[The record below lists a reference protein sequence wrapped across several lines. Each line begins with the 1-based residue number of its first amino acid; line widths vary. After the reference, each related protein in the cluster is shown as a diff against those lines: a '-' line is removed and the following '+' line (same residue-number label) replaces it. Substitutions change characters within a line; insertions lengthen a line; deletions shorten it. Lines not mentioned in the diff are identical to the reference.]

1 MKKIINFFALLSLI
15 ICELFVFLGCNNNFI
30 STYIIANFDEIDV
43 GEDVEI
49 VQDKLELKYLLNGQQ
64 APEKYDDLFF
74 YEKCLLMIKFINSG
88 QNKVKSY
95 NMNNNIITINL
106 ESITCDNNFSIGDF
120 WCVLELYNDDLIDID
135 SVIVINDNKEIKNI
149 RNINKINE
157 IKYIKE
163 VVVDDYN
170 TNGYNN
176 LTINDIE
183 ILYYLG
189 KYEDAYCAITK
200 YDSPIIFPIE
210 ETYKVS
216 IDNEEFMFK
225 YIPEYITVYLN
236 DKRYNLITA
245 CELGI
250 MNKEDVEKLH
260 SYCEKNIF

>member
-1 MKKIINFFALLSLI
+1 MKKIIKFFTLLSII
-15 ICELFVFLGCNNNFI
+15 ICELFVFFGCNNTFV
-30 STYIIANFDEIDV
+30 STYISADFDEIDV
-43 GEDVEI
+43 GNDVEI

-74 YEKCLLMIKFINSG
+74 NEKCLLMIKFKNNN
-88 QNKVKSY
+88 QNKIESY
-95 NMNNNIITINL
+95 NVYNNIIAINL
-106 ESITCDNNFSIGDF
+106 KSITCDNNFSISDF
-120 WCVLELYNDDLIDID
+120 WCVLELHNDDLININ
-135 SVIVINDNKEIKNI
+135 SVIVINDNKETINI

-170 TNGYNN
+170 TSSENN

-189 KYEDAYCAITK
+189 KYGDAYCAITK

-216 IDNEEFMFK
+216 IDNEEFMCKF
-225 YIPEYITVYLN
+225 IPEYITVYLN

-250 MNKEDVEKLH
+250 MNKEDVAKLH
-260 SYCEKNIF
+260 SYCVKNIF